1 MEIMDILKRA
11 FIEGYASADINVL
24 SVCICTICTAMIA
37 VYIFWVY
44 RKVHKNSFYNR
55 NFNISLIALA
65 IITSA
70 IILTI
75 QSNIVVSLGMVGAL
89 SIIRFR
95 SAIKD
100 PLDLVFLFW
109 AISDGIICG
118 AGFAVIAIITS
129 FIITI
134 VILLITLKPEIKDS
148 LLLVINADDYQAE
161 NQIMQVIEQYCLYS
175 HIKARNINRKNINMA
190 IEVRVAQRSELI
202 AALMQT
208 ESVISTSL
216 VDHDGEITA

>member
-1 MEIMDILKRA
+1 MEIIDVLKRA

-24 SVCICTICTAMIA
+24 SVCICTVCTALIA

-44 RKVHKNSFYNR
+44 RRVHKNSFYNR

-134 VILLITLKPEIKDS
+134 VILIITLKPEIKDS

-161 NQIMQVIEQYCLYS
+161 ERIMTVVEQHCIYS
-175 HIKARNINRKNINMA
+175 HIRARNINRLNINMA
-190 IEVRVAQRSELI
+190 IEVRVEQRTELI
-202 AALMQT
+202 TALMQMDHVT
-208 ESVISTSL
+208 SASL
-216 VDHDGEITA
+216 VDHDGDITA

>member
-1 MEIMDILKRA
+1 MEIMDVLRRA
-11 FIEGYASADINVL
+11 FVEGYATADINIV
-24 SVCICTICTAMIA
+24 SVIICAVCTALIA
-37 VYIFWVY
+37 MYIFLVY
-44 RKVHKNSFYNR
+44 RRVHRNAFYNR

-109 AISDGIICG
+109 AISAGIICG
-118 AGFAVIAIITS
+118 AGFAMIAVVTS
-129 FIITI
+129 LIITI
-134 VILLITLKPEIKDS
+134 VILVISLKPEIKES
-148 LLLVINADDYQAE
+148 LLLVVNASTYEAE
-161 NQIMQVIEQYCLYS
+161 EQIIKTVEEHCQYN
-175 HIKARNINRKNINMA
+175 HIKARNITQTNLSMA
-190 IEVRVAQRSELI
+190 IEVRTEKRTELI
-202 AALMQT
+202 AAVMKT
-208 ESVISTSL
+208 DSVVSASL
-216 VDHDGEITA
+216 VDHDGDITA

>member
-1 MEIMDILKRA
+1 MNIMDVLKRA
-11 FIEGYASADINVL
+11 FVEGYASADINIV
-24 SVCICTICTAMIA
+24 SVIVCAVSTALIAMYIFA
-37 VYIFWVY
+37 VY
-44 RKVHKNSFYNR
+44 RRVHRNAFYNR

-109 AISDGIICG
+109 AISAGIICG
-118 AGFAVIAIITS
+118 AGFAMIAVITS
-129 FIITI
+129 LIITI
-134 VILLITLKPEIKDS
+134 VILVISLKPEIKNS
-148 LLLVINADDYQAE
+148 LLLVVNTDTYE
-161 NQIMQVIEQYCLYS
+161 SEKQVMATIEEYCQYS
-175 HIKARNINRKNINMA
+175 HIKARNITKSNLNMA
-190 IEVRVAQRSELI
+190 IEIRTEKRTELVAAIIQL
-202 AALMQT
+202 
-208 ESVISTSL
+208 ESVTSASL
-216 VDHDGEITA
+216 VDHDGDITV

>member
-1 MEIMDILKRA
+1 MEIMNVLRRA
-11 FIEGYASADINVL
+11 FVEGYASADINVT
-24 SVCICTICTAMIA
+24 SVIICAICTALIA
-37 VYIFWVY
+37 TYIFVVY
-44 RKVHKNSFYNR
+44 RRVHKNSFYNR

-109 AISDGIICG
+109 SISAGIICG
-118 AGFAVIAIITS
+118 AGFAMIAIITS

-134 VILLITLKPEIKDS
+134 VILIITLKPEIKDS
-148 LLLVINADDYQAE
+148 LLLVVNAEQYQAE
-161 NQIMQVIEQYCLYS
+161 EDIIKTIEQYCLYA
-175 HIKARNINRKNINMA
+175 HIRARNITRSNLNMA
-190 IEVRVAQRSELI
+190 VEVRTEQRTELI
-202 AALMQT
+202 SALMEM
-208 ESVISTSL
+208 ESVTSASL
-216 VDHDGEITA
+216 VDHDGDITA